1 MFHDILRYVFMT
13 GFYEPVCIFRIA
25 EIIGPRNQ
33 LNAYVDVSKYENVN
47 DYKGGYIRSICNL
60 LECFNG

>member
-1 MFHDILRYVFMT
+1 MT

-33 LNAYVDVSKYENVN
+33 LNAYVDVSKCENVN

-60 LECFNG
+60 LEWFNG